1 MRHVQRGV
9 TLSGLIYS
17 CIIIGFVALVA
28 MKLFPLYNEKMKVDF
43 ALEKVA
49 NTAGS
54 GDQSKMEL
62 VKAIMRQFEVSD
74 VDRWGTQ
81 EFAKLLKVKKEKDKK
96 NKTMM
101 LDYEVRGPLFGELD
115 VVLKYSNSL
124 ELKPSGG

>member
-1 MRHVQRGV
+1 MRHVQRGI

-81 EFAKLLKVKKEKDKK
+81 EFAKLLKVTNVKGNK
-96 NKTMM
+96 NKVMS

-115 VVLKYSNSL
+115 VVLKYSNVL

>member
-1 MRHVQRGV
+1 MRQVQRGI

-17 CIIIGFVALVA
+17 CIIIGFIALVA

-54 GDQSKMEL
+54 GNQSKMEL

-81 EFAKLLKVKKEKDKK
+81 EFAKLLKVNKEKNKK
-96 NKTMM
+96 NKTMT

-124 ELKPSGG
+124 ELDSSGG

>member
-62 VKAIMRQFEVSD
+62 VKAVMRQFEVSD

-81 EFAKLLKVKKEKDKK
+81 EFAKLLKVKKEKGKK
-96 NKTMM
+96 NKTMS

-115 VVLKYSNSL
+115 VVLKYSNAL

>member
-74 VDRWGTQ
+74 VDRWGTP
-81 EFAKLLKVKKEKDKK
+81 EFAILLKVKKEKGK
-96 NKTMM
+96 
-101 LDYEVRGPLFGELD
+101 
-115 VVLKYSNSL
+115 
-124 ELKPSGG
+124 

>member
-81 EFAKLLKVKKEKDKK
+81 EFAKLLKVKKEKGKK
-96 NKTMM
+96 NKTMT

-124 ELKPSGG
+124 DLKSSGG